1 LADIDEPKS
10 MNPDSGAA
18 SVNLSSSNSGAIDIG
33 ATEPPP
39 KTGWELA
46 KSRFEKLDFNQKLG
60 LGAAATFLVV
70 VLLAISISSSKS
82 DYRVLFSNIN
92 EADGSQIIA

>member
-1 LADIDEPKS
+1 

-18 SVNLSSSNSGAIDIG
+18 SVNLSSSNTGGIDIG

-60 LGAAATFLVV
+60 LGAAATFLVA